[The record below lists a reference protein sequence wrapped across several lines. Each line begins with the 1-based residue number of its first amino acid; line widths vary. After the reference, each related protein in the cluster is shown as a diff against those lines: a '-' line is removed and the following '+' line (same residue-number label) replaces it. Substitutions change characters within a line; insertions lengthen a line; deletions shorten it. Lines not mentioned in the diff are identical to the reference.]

1 MATRTERANADAL
14 AAWATHLRAERHV
27 SPHTSRAYLS
37 DVRQLFE
44 AGGVSALR
52 PCRHRDPMLS
62 TGSERNKVS
71 LPLIRRDGSVLT
83 LSVLAF
89 VLLVA
94 CGPDA
99 STPQGTAERFL
110 DAHYVRIDLRNALPF
125 TSGLARHKVED
136 ELRLVEGQPIDAA
149 TRKPTVHYR
158 LLETRPDGEHAV
170 NFLYLGSITVEDAD
184 RFERRWMVTVRRE
197 ADGWRVTNYQELGG

>member
-1 MATRTERANADAL
+1 MESVSTEPSRLIRGRLTLFRSDPVDSIGSRCRQGRSARTPTRSPPGPRTFEPSTTCRRTPRAHTVCA
-14 AAWATHLRAERHV
+14 RGVRRHV
-27 SPHTSRAYLS
+27 VLGSK
-37 DVRQLFE
+37 VRGP
-44 AGGVSALR
+44 GGERVGVRALR

-83 LSVLAF
+83 LSMLAF

-94 CGPDA
+94 CRPDA

-110 DAHYVRIDLRNALPF
+110 DAHYVRIDLREALPL

-136 ELRLVEGQPIDAA
+136 EMR
-149 TRKPTVHYR
+149 
-158 LLETRPDGEHAV
+158 
-170 NFLYLGSITVEDAD
+170 
-184 RFERRWMVTVRRE
+184 
-197 ADGWRVTNYQELGG
+197 

>member
-1 MATRTERANADAL
+1 
-14 AAWATHLRAERHV
+14 
-27 SPHTSRAYLS
+27 
-37 DVRQLFE
+37 
-44 AGGVSALR
+44 
-52 PCRHRDPMLS
+52 MLS

-71 LPLIRRDGSVLT
+71 LPLIRRGGSVLT

-170 NFLYLGSITVEDAD
+170 NYLYLGSITVEDAD
-184 RFERRWMVTVRRE
+184 HFERRWMVTVRRE

>member
-1 MATRTERANADAL
+1 
-14 AAWATHLRAERHV
+14 
-27 SPHTSRAYLS
+27 
-37 DVRQLFE
+37 
-44 AGGVSALR
+44 
-52 PCRHRDPMLS
+52 MLS

-110 DAHYVRIDLRNALPF
+110 DAHYVRIALRDALPF

-158 LLETRPDGEHAV
+158 LLETRPDRVIELAVAGMLPKNSIGRKLITKLKVYGGSEHPHAAQKPEPLDVPVIGERAAAAQP
-170 NFLYLGSITVEDAD
+170 G
-184 RFERRWMVTVRRE
+184 RR
-197 ADGWRVTNYQELGG
+197 

>member
-1 MATRTERANADAL
+1 
-14 AAWATHLRAERHV
+14 
-27 SPHTSRAYLS
+27 
-37 DVRQLFE
+37 
-44 AGGVSALR
+44 
-52 PCRHRDPMLS
+52 MLS

-83 LSVLAF
+83 LSMLAF

-94 CGPDA
+94 CRPDA

-110 DAHYVRIDLRNALPF
+110 DAHYVRIDLPEALPF

-136 ELRLVEGQPIDAA
+136 EMRLIEGQPIDAA
-149 TRKPTVHYR
+149 TRKPTVHYK
-158 LLETRPDGEHAV
+158 LLETHPDGEHSV
-170 NFLYLGSITVEDAD
+170 NYLYLGSITVEDAD

-197 ADGWRVTNYQELGG
+197 AEGWRVTNYQELGG

>member
-1 MATRTERANADAL
+1 
-14 AAWATHLRAERHV
+14 
-27 SPHTSRAYLS
+27 
-37 DVRQLFE
+37 
-44 AGGVSALR
+44 
-52 PCRHRDPMLS
+52 MLS

-110 DAHYVRIDLRNALPF
+110 DAHYVRIALRDALPF

-158 LLETRPDGEHAV
+158 LLETRPDGADAV